1 MSKQLVTDENPD
13 EILSHVIHI
22 EDYIASLEEAL
33 AVCHNTYN
41 WQLMNATTDEE
52 SDKIKTVY
60 TAHTTRVETRI
71 NEKVNIDIVVKK
83 MLDSHHRQHFIL
95 HHRDFFL
102 TSLIMNQMTIVFF

>member
-1 MSKQLVTDENPD
+1 MSEQLVTDENPD

-83 MLDSHHRQHFIL
+83 CSIPIIGNIL
-95 HHRDFFL
+95 FYITGTSFL
-102 TSLIMNQMTIVFF
+102 PL